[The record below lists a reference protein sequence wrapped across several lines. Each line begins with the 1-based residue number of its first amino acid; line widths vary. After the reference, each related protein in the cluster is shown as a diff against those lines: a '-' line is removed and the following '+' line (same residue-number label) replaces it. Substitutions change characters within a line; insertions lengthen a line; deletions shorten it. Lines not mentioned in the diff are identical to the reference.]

1 MQSTQ
6 TEVKFLR
13 AEVRALRERVAQLET
28 ELVESD
34 QADDR
39 EFQALWPYRWIVG
52 GIDKTCQC
60 FHSFQLRT
68 HRKEPQREPLRPKR
82 RDQPV
87 ECGNR
92 GFGAL

>member
-34 QADDR
+34 RADDQ

-60 FHSFQLRT
+60 FHSFQLRAS
-68 HRKEPQREPLRPKR
+68 RKESQRQNRRPKSHS
-82 RDQPV
+82 QSI

-92 GFGAL
+92 GFGAM